1 MESLFTIAGTN
12 VFDSTPL
19 TGGPWRSDAQHG
31 GPPAALLA
39 RVIES
44 VQVPTERVAR
54 FSVELVKPVPLTQLT
69 ATVERSQ
76 MSRRVAHGR
85 ATLSANGVVVAT
97 ATALF
102 LAVAELPEPNWRP
115 EQATRSPEDATT
127 IEAPTWASGENTAF
141 HRDAVDHRVIE
152 GNFSVPG
159 AAVEWIRLRQP
170 VIAGEEPSPL
180 CRVAAASDIASGISS
195 IYSAESGVGLINA
208 DLTIALHRPLIG
220 EWVGIDAVTEVGPD
234 GIGLCTNRLFD
245 TAGTIGAATQ
255 SLIGWRTS

>member
-1 MESLFTIAGTN
+1 MDSLFTVAGSDA
-12 VFDSTPL
+12 FDSTPL

-39 RVIES
+39 RMIGTVE
-44 VQVPTERVAR
+44 QETERVAR
-54 FSVELVKPVPLTQLT
+54 FSVELLTPVPLARLNV
-69 ATVERSQ
+69 AVERTQ
-76 MSRRVAHGR
+76 MSRRVAHAS
-85 ATLSANGVVVAT
+85 ATLTADGVVVAT
-97 ATALF
+97 ATALLF
-102 LAVAELPEPNWRP
+102 AAAELPEPGWRL
-115 EQATRSPEDATT
+115 EQRLRSPEDATP
-127 IEAPTWASGENTAF
+127 IVAPTWAAGDATAF
-141 HRDAVDHRVIE
+141 HRDAVEHRLVE
-152 GNFSVPG
+152 GDFGVPG

-170 VIAGEEPSPL
+170 VVAGEEPSPL

-245 TAGTIGAATQ
+245 VAGTIGTATQ
-255 SLIGWRTS
+255 SLIGWRTT